1 MNIWLVNHFA
11 LPPTGS
17 GPNRHHA
24 MALRLAA
31 RGHDVTVVASGFE
44 HYSRRRRMGRG
55 SPIQVEVAGGVRYV
69 WIRTPPYQGMAGRVR
84 NIATFALRL
93 AWHGPRIPVP
103 APVVIVGSSP
113 HLLTPLGAFVV
124 ARRLGVPFVLEVR
137 DIWPQSLVDL
147 LGMSSRNP
155 LVVALRSLER
165 YLYRHADQVVTVLPA
180 AADYLV
186 ERGASRSGVSWI
198 PNGVDLSTVPD
209 PGDPPDVA
217 PFVAMYA
224 GTLGLVNG
232 LDLVLDS
239 ARVLL
244 DRGIGPDEIV
254 IRMMGPGPA
263 RERLEERVHE
273 EGLDNVQI
281 EGPVPKEQ
289 VHERLAEAHAFLMVL
304 DDSPVFQYGVSP
316 NKLFDYFAAAR
327 PVLFAVRTVVN
338 PVADAGAGVT
348 VRPGDPASMA
358 DGLEEL
364 AAMTPADRRILGE
377 RGAAFVRD
385 SHDYDVLAG
394 QLDSVLAGV
403 VASAGIRQGRTVEP

>member
-24 MALRLAA
+24 LALRLAE

-44 HYSRRRRMGRG
+44 HYSRRGRMGRG
-55 SPIQVEVAGGVRYV
+55 SPVQVEVAGGVRYV
-69 WIRTPPYQGMAGRVR
+69 WIRTPPYEGMVGRMR

-93 AWHGPRIPVP
+93 AWHGPRLP
-103 APVVIVGSSP
+103 APAPDVILGSSP

-155 LVVALRSLER
+155 LVVALRGLES
-165 YLYRHADQVVTVLPA
+165 YLYGHADQVVTVLPA
-180 AADYLV
+180 ATDYLV
-186 ERGASRSGVSWI
+186 GRGASRGRVSWI

-209 PGDPPDVA
+209 PADPPDG
-217 PFVAMYA
+217 PPMVAMYA

-239 ARVLL
+239 ARLLL
-244 DRGIGPDEIV
+244 DRGVGADEIL
-254 IRMMGPGPA
+254 IRLVGPGPA
-263 RERLEERVHE
+263 RDRLEQRVAE
-273 EGLDNVQI
+273 EGLDNVRI

-289 VHERLAEAHAFLMVL
+289 VHDLLADAHAFLMVL
-304 DDSPVFQYGVSP
+304 DDSPVFRYGVSP

-338 PVADAGAGVT
+338 PVEDARAGVT
-348 VRPGDPASMA
+348 VHPGDPVSMA

-364 AAMTPADRRILGE
+364 AAMTPADRRLLGE

-394 QLDSVLAGV
+394 QLEAVLTGV
-403 VASAGIRQGRTVEP
+403 VSSAGGTRARTVEP